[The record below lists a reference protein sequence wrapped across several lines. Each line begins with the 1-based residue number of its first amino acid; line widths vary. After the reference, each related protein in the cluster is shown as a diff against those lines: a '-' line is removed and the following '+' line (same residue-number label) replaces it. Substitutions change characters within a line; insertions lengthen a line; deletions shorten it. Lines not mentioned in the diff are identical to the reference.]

1 MRPND
6 GNSAQKNAM
15 PASPTL
21 AVNLVVRELCVSSR
35 KTLSVISPC
44 PVVGISAILRAE
56 NPWIQSACFHRS
68 LSINVYRNCTFSL
81 RKPCLHTYTFC
92 EFITDTNDSDCQVD
106 EFERTRHLKAL
117 RSFLFFYTSIVS
129 RKEILVHVY
138 AKFLLSSFPS
148 SLFFSTSSKTSRRE
162 NDAFS
167 AAVKAV
173 RERRRGGGER
183 ERIELGCEFFA
194 RTQEFVD
201 ERRLTIR
208 KRCKCGD

>member
-56 NPWIQSACFHRS
+56 NPWIQSACFQRS

-106 EFERTRHLKAL
+106 EFEWTRHLKASCFFTPQ
-117 RSFLFFYTSIVS
+117 SFREKKFWCTCMQNFYFLVS
-129 RKEILVHVY
+129 RALSF
-138 AKFLLSSFPS
+138 FLHRRKLLDEKMTRFPPRLKPFAS
-148 SLFFSTSSKTSRRE
+148 DE
-162 NDAFS
+162 G
-167 AAVKAV
+167 
-173 RERRRGGGER
+173 EEER
-183 ERIELGCEFFA
+183 ERVELGCEFFA